1 MQNEELKSKIRDME
15 HANKL
20 ALSETQSKMN
30 EAKQANEEI
39 ALTRNNLLEKVKML
53 EQAKTRLMEENEN
66 QAEKYRLNLEKEI
79 NEVEENHK
87 QEIIDLQARS
97 EEQLTQMKNFYDM
110 EKEKLEKRVT
120 EEKDRANRRLGT
132 V

>member
-66 QAEKYRLNLEKEI
+66 QAEKYHLNLEKEI

-97 EEQLTQMKNFYDM
+97 EEQLT
-110 EKEKLEKRVT
+110 
-120 EEKDRANRRLGT
+120 
-132 V
+132 